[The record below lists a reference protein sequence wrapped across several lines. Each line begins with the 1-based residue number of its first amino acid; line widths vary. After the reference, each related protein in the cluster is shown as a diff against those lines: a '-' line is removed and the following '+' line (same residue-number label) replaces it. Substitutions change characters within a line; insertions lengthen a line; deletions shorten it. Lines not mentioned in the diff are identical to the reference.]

1 MFIDIRRAH
10 WTAAIQRKVFAR
22 LPEEVCDSSLCGRLN
37 KAMYGCR
44 DAAQCWEMEITDF
57 FTTYGFTPGIGSPVL
72 FINLVRDLRV
82 SIHGD
87 DITAL
92 GRESDLLW
100 LKEALETRYELKY
113 GGMLGPDS
121 HDIKD
126 ATILNRLIQFGE
138 DETTYE
144 SDPRHVQ
151 ILVRELGL
159 MRTPKMWSHLELLG
173 SMILT
178 VHC

>member
-1 MFIDIRRAH
+1 M
-10 WTAAIQRKVFAR
+10 R
-22 LPEEVCDSSLCGRLN
+22 LPKDVCDAALCGRLN

-57 FTTYGFTPGIGSPVL
+57 FTSCGFTPGVGGPVL
-72 FINLVRDLRV
+72 FVNLVRDLRV

-92 GRESDLLW
+92 GRDSDLLW

-121 HDIKD
+121 GDVQD
-126 ATILNRLIQFGE
+126 ATILNRLIHFGK
-138 DETTYE
+138 DETMKQTRDMFRFWFV
-144 SDPRHVQ
+144 SSVSK
-151 ILVRELGL
+151 
-159 MRTPKMWSHLELLG
+159 MPKMLPPLESHE
-173 SMILT
+173 SMIPN